1 MNLNNEHLK
10 QDPYSVSQSYIDSV
24 EERVRAS
31 IRAKEKETP
40 KIFLWLKPAFM
51 LASMFLLIGSLGY
64 LSCRQC
70 SITDKYTEAHSEND
84 DILALI
90 EEGYLKSSFIDS
102 YYDELDLRDSFDQ
115 PSDNEIDSE
124 RINTLFESSNLTP
137 EELLYYI
144 ELENRD

>member
-64 LSCRQC
+64 FASN
-70 SITDKYTEAHSEND
+70 ITDKYIEAHSEND

-102 YYDELDLRDSFDQ
+102 YYDELDIRDSFDQ

-124 RINTLFESSNLTP
+124 KINTLFESSNLTP

>member
-1 MNLNNEHLK
+1 
-10 QDPYSVSQSYIDSV
+10 
-24 EERVRAS
+24 
-31 IRAKEKETP
+31 
-40 KIFLWLKPAFM
+40 M

-64 LSCRQC
+64 IASN
-70 SITDKYTEAHSEND
+70 ITDKYIEAHSEND

-102 YYDELDLRDSFDQ
+102 YYDELDIRDSFDQ

-124 RINTLFESSNLTP
+124 KINTLFENSNLTP

>member
-64 LSCRQC
+64 FASN
-70 SITDKYTEAHSEND
+70 ITDKYIEAHSEND

-102 YYDELDLRDSFDQ
+102 YYDELDIRDSFDQ
-115 PSDNEIDSE
+115 PSDNEMDSE
-124 RINTLFESSNLTP
+124 KITTLFENSNLTP

>member
-24 EERVRAS
+24 EDRVRAS

-64 LSCRQC
+64 FASN
-70 SITDKYTEAHSEND
+70 ITDKYIEAHSEND

-102 YYDELDLRDSFDQ
+102 YYDELDIRDSFDQ

-124 RINTLFESSNLTP
+124 KINTLFENSNLTP

>member
-64 LSCRQC
+64 FASN
-70 SITDKYTEAHSEND
+70 ITDKYIEAHSEND

-102 YYDELDLRDSFDQ
+102 YYDELDIRDSFDQ

-124 RINTLFESSNLTP
+124 KINTLFENSNLTP

>member
-64 LSCRQC
+64 IASN
-70 SITDKYTEAHSEND
+70 ITDKYTEAPSEND

-102 YYDELDLRDSFDQ
+102 YYDELDIRDSFDQ

-124 RINTLFESSNLTP
+124 KINTLFESSNLTP

>member
-24 EERVRAS
+24 EDRVRAS

-64 LSCRQC
+64 IASN
-70 SITDKYTEAHSEND
+70 ITDKYTEAHSEND

-102 YYDELDLRDSFDQ
+102 YYDELDIRDSFDQ

-124 RINTLFESSNLTP
+124 KINTLFESSNLTP

>member
-64 LSCRQC
+64 IASN
-70 SITDKYTEAHSEND
+70 ITDKYAEAHSEND

-102 YYDELDLRDSFDQ
+102 YYDELDIRDSFDQ

-124 RINTLFESSNLTP
+124 KINTLFESSNLTP

>member
-10 QDPYSVSQSYIDSV
+10 QDPYSISQSYIDSV

-64 LSCRQC
+64 IASN
-70 SITDKYTEAHSEND
+70 ITDKYIEAHSEND

-102 YYDELDLRDSFDQ
+102 YYDELDIRDSFDQ

-124 RINTLFESSNLTP
+124 KINTLFENSNLTP

>member
-64 LSCRQC
+64 FASN
-70 SITDKYTEAHSEND
+70 ITDKYIEAHSEND

-102 YYDELDLRDSFDQ
+102 YYGELDIRDSFDQ

-124 RINTLFESSNLTP
+124 KINTLFENSNLTP

>member
-51 LASMFLLIGSLGY
+51 LASMFLLISSLGY
-64 LSCRQC
+64 IASN
-70 SITDKYTEAHSEND
+70 ITDKYIEAHSEND

-115 PSDNEIDSE
+115 PSDNDIDSE
-124 RINTLFESSNLTP
+124 KINTLFESSNLTP

>member
-64 LSCRQC
+64 IASN
-70 SITDKYTEAHSEND
+70 ITDKYTEANSEND

-102 YYDELDLRDSFDQ
+102 YYDELDIRASFDQ
-115 PSDNEIDSE
+115 LSDNEIDSE
-124 RINTLFESSNLTP
+124 KINTLFESSNLTP

>member
-64 LSCRQC
+64 FASN
-70 SITDKYTEAHSEND
+70 ITDKYIEAHSEND

-102 YYDELDLRDSFDQ
+102 YYDELDIRDSFDQ
-115 PSDNEIDSE
+115 PYDNEIDSE
-124 RINTLFESSNLTP
+124 KINTLFENSNLTP

>member
-64 LSCRQC
+64 FASN
-70 SITDKYTEAHSEND
+70 ITDKYIETHSEND

-102 YYDELDLRDSFDQ
+102 YYDELDIRDSFDQ

-124 RINTLFESSNLTP
+124 KINTLFESSNLTP

>member
-1 MNLNNEHLK
+1 
-10 QDPYSVSQSYIDSV
+10 
-24 EERVRAS
+24 
-31 IRAKEKETP
+31 
-40 KIFLWLKPAFM
+40 
-51 LASMFLLIGSLGY
+51 MFF
-64 LSCRQC
+64 
-70 SITDKYTEAHSEND
+70 TEAHSEND

-102 YYDELDLRDSFDQ
+102 YYDELDIRDSFDQ

-124 RINTLFESSNLTP
+124 KINTLFENSNLTP